1 MDPVTNTGPA
11 AAPAQSAPQPSFRE
25 RKAAQL
31 AAERGGQPPA
41 PARDLEE
48 ETPRAR
54 QPESEAVARDD
65 SQVRYAS
72 EESDQDLEGSL
83 EDLGEEAPLSEEQE
97 LEADSTD
104 WEKRY
109 KDLQSTAQELLENRR
124 GMEEE
129 HAQVMSE
136 HLQLRYQL
144 EDTLGEM
151 TNRAKFLYNA
161 MTGNAAQFKNID
173 WSRVPP
179 DKVQQV
185 QAQAQNA
192 MLLEQ
197 QSLAAYQEAMAMDK
211 QTRETVKKR
220 EAEIAKVRLRRS
232 IPGWGNEV
240 YGQLRQFAASRGM
253 PPQTFN
259 EITDPVLIEGMHAYM
274 QLSMSG
280 SSVQK
285 RTTRK
290 GETPR
295 GKAASRQNRSPEGRF
310 ATMQVEPNTRG
321 SFAEKHKHRLAAER
335 RNGR

>member
-1 MDPVTNTGPA
+1 MEPVTNTGPA
-11 AAPAQSAPQPSFRE
+11 AAPAQSAPEPSFRD

-31 AAERGGQPPA
+31 AAERGQNPA
-41 PARDLEE
+41 PARDLED
-48 ETPRAR
+48 ETPQAR
-54 QPESEAVARDD
+54 QLESEDVAGDG
-65 SQVRYAS
+65 SQDRYAS

-83 EDLGEEAPLSEEQE
+83 EDLDDEAPPSEDQE
-97 LEADSTD
+97 AETD
-104 WEKRY
+104 DAVWEKRY

-179 DKVQQV
+179 DKVQAV

-192 MLLEQ
+192 MMLEQ
-197 QSLAAYQEAMAMDK
+197 QSLAAYQEAMGMDK
-211 QTRETVKKR
+211 NTRDTVKKR

-232 IPGWGNEV
+232 IPGWGNDV

-253 PPQTFN
+253 PPQSFN
-259 EITDPVLIEGMHAYM
+259 EITDPVIIEGMHAYM
-274 QLSMSG
+274 QLSLSG

-310 ATMQVEPNTRG
+310 ASTQVEPNTRG